1 MIRFEFNPRLLIEQE
16 YKLNAAPPTAT
27 NPVCWYEI
35 AHFKMKLFRHDPLE
49 VMLARSQSV
58 EQSTELRINKKG

>member
-16 YKLNAAPPTAT
+16 YNLNAAPPTAT

-35 AHFKMKLFRHDPLE
+35 ALLKMKLFRHDPLE
-49 VMLARSQSV
+49 VMFARSQNV